1 MSAHFI
7 VLEGID
13 GVGKTTQ
20 VALLAEWMS
29 ALEVPHLMVREP
41 GGTPLGEAVRELV
54 LGRPELDVSA
64 RSELMLLLA
73 ARAALVRDVLR
84 PALDEGKTVVA
95 DRFALSTLA
104 YQGYGRGLD
113 IDQVRQ
119 AIDVAT
125 DGLRPDLYV
134 LLDLPL
140 DEALARRGAN
150 GDAPDRIER
159 EGEAF
164 RVSVRDGYL
173 ALADSEPGVEVVSAE
188 GSPGEVHQ
196 RVRALLEARF
206 PQTFVRLP
214 ADVG

>member
-1 MSAHFI
+1 VSGHFI

-20 VALLAEWMS
+20 VALLAEWMN

-54 LGRPELDVSA
+54 LGRSELDVSP

-73 ARAALVRDVLR
+73 ARAALVLDVVR

-104 YQGYGRGLD
+104 YQGYGRG
-113 IDQVRQ
+113 IDVGQVRR

-134 LLDLPL
+134 LLDLSL
-140 DEALARRGAN
+140 EEALERRGAN
-150 GDAPDRIER
+150 GQEPDRIEQ

-164 RVSVRDGYL
+164 RVAVRDGYL
-173 ALADSEPGVEVVSAE
+173 ALAESEPAVEIVSAE

-206 PQTFVRLP
+206 PQTFVRLS